1 MMTRSACYPKR
12 ALFHPG
18 RNQGFVLT
26 DCSGL
31 KNISFID
38 IPLSPYGLPAAKS
51 TLDSFSRMLPP
62 THYYFLTRTFHS
74 MRISAFSDISLCA
87 SFYHILYPPLRFFIN
102 SFLITDRNHD
112 NPYRPSLCYQLI
124 YNPVTKAAQFDF
136 SRFKSRCA
144 SFTYSMF
151 HFIRTILT
159 RFLPLCHPAPP
170 P

>member
-62 THYYFLTRTFHS
+62 THFYFLTRTFHS

-87 SFYHILYPPLRFFIN
+87 SF
-102 SFLITDRNHD
+102 
-112 NPYRPSLCYQLI
+112 
-124 YNPVTKAAQFDF
+124 
-136 SRFKSRCA
+136 
-144 SFTYSMF
+144 TYSMF
-151 HFIRTILT
+151 HFIRTIPHSISAFMPSSSSAVISSSFIISSCDRDSFGL
-159 RFLPLCHPAPP
+159 
-170 P
+170 